1 MIRIINTLFYNQS
14 MKLSLGKIT
23 PLLFFSVFLAA
34 FSAGNFTLTE
44 FRASLSEE
52 NSNEITVIWMAE
64 NDGQVSEYE
73 LLRKMPQDQEF
84 YSIDM
89 KDPRPSMGPVEYS
102 YTDRSVFKSQARGEQ
117 VIYKLK
123 AHFTDGR
130 VEELGQTDINYIS
143 SGVRRTWGSIKRM
156 FQ

>member
-1 MIRIINTLFYNQS
+1 MFRILKTTFYNQR
-14 MKLSLGKIT
+14 MNLNPGKLT
-23 PLLFFSVFLAA
+23 PLLIFSVFLAA
-34 FSAGNFTLTE
+34 FSADNFILTE
-44 FRASLSEE
+44 FRASISEE
-52 NSNEITVIWMAE
+52 NSNEITVIWMTE

-84 YSIDM
+84 YSLDM

-102 YTDRSVFKSQARGEQ
+102 YIDRNVFKTQARGEQ

-123 AHFTDGR
+123 AHFNDGR
-130 VEELGQTDINYIS
+130 VEDLGQTDINYIS